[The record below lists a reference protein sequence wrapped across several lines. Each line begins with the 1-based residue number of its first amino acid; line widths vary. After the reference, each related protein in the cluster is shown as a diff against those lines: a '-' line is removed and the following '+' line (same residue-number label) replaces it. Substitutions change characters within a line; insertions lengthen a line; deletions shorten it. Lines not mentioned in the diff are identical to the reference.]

1 MLEPMKVETLKP
13 WKAVFQTSQSRL
25 IMLSQ
30 FQRAMQTQIDLT
42 RLKLMEC
49 DAVNV
54 NVVESDPNQR

>member
-1 MLEPMKVETLKP
+1 MLEPMKVESLKP
-13 WKAVFQTSQSRL
+13 WKAVFQPSQSRL

-30 FQRAMQTQIDLT
+30 FQRAMQTQINLT
-42 RLKLMEC
+42 RLEC